1 MTNDDLLGSA
11 HDDLSELLGED
22 SGKKISDTSID
33 EYPKNLAIIPLT
45 HRPYMPHM
53 AVPIFI
59 ESGPHLHLLKEM
71 AKLNNKYLGLVLTKD
86 KDQDIYKVGFEDLH
100 DVGVVARVL
109 RILNVQQD
117 GGAQVILNIE
127 RRFRIEGP
135 ASKKKSKYLI
145 AKVNYYEEKV
155 PADKKDIITAYASNL
170 IKTIRELVAHSPI
183 FKEELQIVLSH
194 SDFAQ
199 PYKLTDFAVALTTAT
214 REDLQDVLATFDLP
228 RRMEKALL
236 LLKKELDISK
246 LQVMINQKIESTISK
261 TQREYHLREQLK
273 HIQKEL
279 GMSKDDKTVDIDK
292 FRERAKQLKFSKEA
306 EKVFEEE
313 LDKLGFLDVQSAEY
327 SVVRNYLEWI
337 TVLPWGVLEKEND
350 NLAAA
355 EDVLE
360 KDHYGL
366 KDVKERIIEV
376 ISVGLLKKEGT
387 KGYIICLV
395 GPPGV
400 GKTSIGKS
408 IARALNRPFY
418 RFSVGGMKDEAEIK
432 GHRRTYVGAM
442 PGKIVQA
449 LKQTEVSNPVIM
461 LDEVDKISS
470 SYHGDPAS
478 ALLEVLDPE
487 QNKDFLDHYLDIR
500 FDLSNILFI
509 VTANTTDSIPGPL
522 LDRMEVIRL
531 SGYIE
536 EEKLQIAKKY
546 LIPKNRKEAG
556 LKATDVSFTT
566 EGLRFL
572 INGYCREAGVR
583 NLEKSIN
590 KVMRKIATEKVR
602 AAESKKSKVKIEKH
616 VINEKMVEKYLGK
629 PIFTSETF
637 YAKDN
642 ICGVATGL
650 AWTSMGGS
658 TLYVEAVKNPGKRHQ
673 LKLTGNSGDVM
684 KESSTIAY
692 TYLMS
697 ERDKYVPKEMN
708 FEENEIHIHIPD
720 GATPKDGPSAG
731 ITLTTAMISLC
742 NNKPVPHDIAMTGEI
757 TTKGK
762 VLAIGGLKEKVI
774 AARRENIHNVILPKE
789 NERDF
794 KELPSYLTKGMIF
807 HFVENYQQVYD
818 ICFGKELKSKKTSGT
833 RSKK

>member
-1 MTNDDLLGSA
+1 MANSEFMGDA
-11 HDDLSELLGED
+11 QDDLSELLGQD
-22 SGKKISDTSID
+22 SGKKIGETSIED
-33 EYPKNLAIIPLT
+33 YPENLPIIAITAKPFMPNMAMPL
-45 HRPYMPHM
+45 H
-53 AVPIFI
+53 I
-59 ESGPHLHLLKEM
+59 EPGVYHDLLKEIT
-71 AKLNNKYLGLVLTKD
+71 KLNNKYIGLVLTKD
-86 KDQDIYKVGFEDLH
+86 KDQDIYDVGFDELY

-109 RILNVQQD
+109 RILNVQD
-117 GGAQVILNIE
+117 AGAQVILNIE
-127 RRFRIEGP
+127 RRFKIEGP
-135 ASKKKSKYLI
+135 ASKKKSKYLV
-145 AKVNYYEEKV
+145 AKVKYHEETV

-214 REDLQDVLATFDLP
+214 REELQDILGTFDLIK
-228 RRMEKALL
+228 RMEKALV

-273 HIQKEL
+273 QIQKEL
-279 GMSKDDKTVDIDK
+279 GMAKDDKTVDVEK
-292 FRERAKQLKFSKEA
+292 FRERAKKLKFTKEA
-306 EKVFEEE
+306 QKVFEEE
-313 LDKLGFLDVQSAEY
+313 LDKLSVLDVQSAEY
-327 SVVRNYLEWI
+327 SVVRNYLDWI
-337 TVLPWGVLEKEND
+337 TVLPWGVMEKEND
-350 NLAAA
+350 NLKTA
-355 EDVLE
+355 EDTLE

-366 KDVKERIIEV
+366 KDVKERILEV
-376 ISVGLLKKEGT
+376 ISVGLLKKAGT

-408 IARALNRPFY
+408 IARALNRKFY

-442 PGKIVQA
+442 PGKIAQA
-449 LKQTEVSNPVIM
+449 LKHTGVSNPVIM
-461 LDEVDKISS
+461 LDEIDKISS

-500 FDLSNILFI
+500 FDLSNILFV

-546 LIPKNRKEAG
+546 LIPKNRKDAG
-556 LKATDVSFTT
+556 LKATDISFTN
-566 EGLRFL
+566 EGLKFL
-572 INGYCREAGVR
+572 VDGYCREAGVR

-590 KVMRKIATEKVR
+590 KIMRKIATEKVR
-602 AAESKKSKVKIEKH
+602 AAESKNKKEEAQKH
-616 VINEKMVEKYLGK
+616 QITPKMVEKYLGK

-637 YAKDN
+637 YANDK
-642 ICGVATGL
+642 ISGVATGL
-650 AWTSMGGS
+650 AWTSMGGA
-658 TLYVEAVKNPGKRHQ
+658 TLYVEAVKNPGKRNP

-697 ERDKYVPKEMN
+697 ERDKYLPKDFN
-708 FEENEIHIHIPD
+708 FEEQEIHLHIPD

-742 NNKPVPHDIAMTGEI
+742 TNQPVPHDIAMTGEI

-762 VLAIGGLKEKVI
+762 VLPIGGLKEKVI

-794 KELPSYLTKGMIF
+794 KELPDYLTKGMKF
-807 HFVENYQQVYD
+807 FFVEKYEQVYD
-818 ICFGKELKSKKTSGT
+818 ICFGKGLKTKKSV
-833 RSKK
+833 KKS

>member
-1 MTNDDLLGSA
+1 MGGSPDDLSDLLGQ
-11 HDDLSELLGED
+11 DP
-22 SGKKISDTSID
+22 GKKFGDTSIE
-33 EYPKNLAIIPLT
+33 EYPENLPIVAIT
-45 HRPYMPHM
+45 QKPYMPYM
-53 AVPIFI
+53 AVPIVF
-59 ESGPHLHLLKEM
+59 EPGKYFDLLKEI
-71 AKLNNKYLGLVLTKD
+71 AKMEQKYIGLVLTKD
-86 KDQDIYKVGFEDLH
+86 KDQDIYEAGLEDLYTH
-100 DVGVVARVL
+100 GTVARVL
-109 RILNVQQD
+109 RILNVHE
-117 GGAQVILNIE
+117 GGAQAILNIE
-127 RRFRIEGP
+127 RRFKIVGP
-135 ASKKKSKYLI
+135 ATKKKGKFLV
-145 AKVNYYEEKV
+145 AKVKYHEEKI
-155 PADKKDIITAYASNL
+155 PTDKKEIILAYASNL

-214 REDLQDVLATFDLP
+214 REELQDILATFDLTK
-228 RRMEKALL
+228 RMEKALV

-246 LQVMINQKIESTISK
+246 LQLMINQKIESTISK

-273 HIQKEL
+273 QIQKEL
-279 GMSKDDKTVDIDK
+279 GMAKDDKTLDVEK
-292 FRERAKQLKFSKEA
+292 FQERAKKLKFTKEA
-306 EKVFEEE
+306 EKVFTEEI
-313 LDKLGFLDVQSAEY
+313 DKLSVLDVQSAEY
-327 SVVRNYLEWI
+327 SVVRSYLDWL
-337 TVLPWGVLEKEND
+337 TVMPWGVLDKEND
-350 NLAAA
+350 NLATA
-355 EDVLE
+355 EAVLE

-366 KDVKERIIEV
+366 KDVKERILEV
-376 ISVGLLKKEGT
+376 ISVGLLKKMGT
-387 KGYIICLV
+387 RGYIICLV

-408 IARALNRPFY
+408 IARALNRKFF

-442 PGKIVQA
+442 PGKIAQA

-461 LDEVDKISS
+461 LDEIDKIST

-487 QNKDFLDHYLDIR
+487 QNADFLDHYLDVR

-509 VTANTTDSIPGPL
+509 VTANTLDSIPAPL

-536 EEKLQIAKKY
+536 EEKLQISKKY
-546 LIPKNRKEAG
+546 LIPKNRKEIG
-556 LKATDVSFTT
+556 LKATDIAFTS
-566 EGLRFL
+566 EGLKFL
-572 INGYCREAGVR
+572 IDGYCREAGVR

-602 AAESKKSKVKIEKH
+602 AVEAKDKKHADEKH
-616 VINEKMVEKYLGK
+616 TITPKLVEKYLGK

-637 YAKDN
+637 YAQDT
-642 ICGVATGL
+642 ISGVATGL
-650 AWTSMGGS
+650 AWTAMGGA
-658 TLYVEAVKNPGKRHQ
+658 TLYVEAVKNPGKRNH
-673 LKLTGNSGDVM
+673 LKLTGNSGEIM

-697 ERDKYVPKEMN
+697 ERDKYLPKDIN
-708 FEENEIHIHIPD
+708 FDEQEIHLHIPD

-742 NNKPVPHDIAMTGEI
+742 TNKPVSHDIAMTGEI

-762 VLAIGGLKEKVI
+762 ILPIGGLKEKII
-774 AARRENIHNVILPKE
+774 AARRENIHNVIIPKE

-794 KELPSYLTKGMIF
+794 KELPDYLTKGMQF
-807 HFVENYQQVYD
+807 FFVDRYEQVYD
-818 ICFGKELKSKKTSGT
+818 ICFGEGLTKPYKGAKKTKES
-833 RSKK
+833 